1 MSTHSVNKHIIYKCT
16 LILLLSCLGTVQD
29 CRSSEEE
36 FRKAQCA
43 MTDSIPMNG
52 QRHHWVPV
60 NMLGKESQPEKLP
73 LEFFFCWDDF
83 EKETKL
89 LFLEVPPVNLT
100 RHSNVQSY
108 ETGHKPLIIIIID
121 CLWQPISF
129 MATHLV
135 RAQSTY
141 KDIGIRSF
149 CFTHSDTRTH
159 THTLYWRERRPQ
171 VDSNLSLS
179 AYHHP
184 NVLSYNQ

>member
-1 MSTHSVNKHIIYKCT
+1 MSTHRVTKHIIYKCT

-60 NMLGKESQPEKLP
+60 NMLGKELQPEKLP
-73 LEFFFCWDDF
+73 FDFFFCWDDF

-89 LFLEVPPVNLT
+89 LFLEGTPIHLT
-100 RHSNVQSY
+100 QHSNVQSY

-121 CLWQPISF
+121 CLWQPILF
-129 MATHLV
+129 MATHLL
-135 RAQSTY
+135 RAQGIY
-141 KDIGIRSF
+141 KDRDTLILSP
-149 CFTHSDTRTH
+149 THTHARTHTCTHAHTH
-159 THTLYWRERRPQ
+159 THTHTHY
-171 VDSNLSLS
+171 
-179 AYHHP
+179 
-184 NVLSYNQ
+184 